1 MKTLLYREYDH
12 LKIADAA
19 ESHSGAGEV
28 LPRAEACDPHEHAG
42 PADSAGPLKNGDS
55 MSAQGNTIALPISRC
70 AIIVDPKDNVAV
82 VKQEI
87 VQGTRVELPGGRVV
101 EISGVVTP
109 GHRFATRTI
118 HAGEFVLQYGQ
129 PIGTSLGI
137 GEGDPISHQNMTN
150 EIPVVRDLPDD
161 LHTPPPDYF
170 PVEQRATFM
179 GFRRADGRV
188 GTRNFVLLVPT
199 SMCASHESLHVSMMA
214 EMMLYNRQK
223 YPNVDGVTAIPH
235 NKGCGCSDGSNI
247 EVLMRT
253 LSNYAAHPNV
263 GGVILMEL
271 GCEKTNL
278 SVVEEYLFK
287 RGRDL
292 KKPLA
297 RIGIQDVGG
306 TEAAIAQGLKE
317 VEAML
322 SEVNHVTRE
331 EVPMAELVLG
341 VKCGGS
347 DGFSGL
353 SANPSLGRA
362 ADLLVRSG
370 GTVLI
375 TEVPEFCGAEHI
387 LANRAKD
394 AETGRA
400 VYQLVDWYKKFAE
413 RFGAALGEN
422 PSPGNVKGG
431 LLNITIKSL
440 GAIAK
445 AGTTRVEG
453 VTDYAEP
460 PKGRGL
466 YLMQGPGYDQESTPG
481 LVAAGATV
489 VVFTTGRGTT
499 IGNAIAPVIKLASN
513 TPVFERMSRDIDLSA
528 GGVIDGT
535 ETIDEVGAR
544 LFDHVQR
551 VASGETQALAEINK
565 HREFQVWA
573 EQAIS
578 L

>member
-1 MKTLLYREYDH
+1 LTGR
-12 LKIADAA
+12 
-19 ESHSGAGEV
+19 
-28 LPRAEACDPHEHAG
+28 
-42 PADSAGPLKNGDS
+42 KNGEI
-55 MSAQGNTIALPISRC
+55 MSIEENKVVAPISQY
-70 AIIVDPKDNVAV
+70 AIIVDSTDNVAV

-87 VQGTRVELPGGRVV
+87 EPGTQVELSDGRLLQ
-101 EISGVVTP
+101 ITGMVTP
-109 GHRFATRTI
+109 GHRFATQAI
-118 HAGEFVLQYGQ
+118 PAGEYVLQYGQ

-137 GEGDPISHQNMTN
+137 DEGEPISHANMTN
-150 EIPVVRDLPDD
+150 DIPVVRDLPDD
-161 LHTPPPDYF
+161 LYTPPPDYI
-170 PVEQRATFM
+170 PVEQRPTFM
-179 GFRRADGRV
+179 GFKRSDGRV
-188 GTRNFVLLVPT
+188 GTRNYVLIVPT

-214 EMMLYNRQK
+214 EMALYNRLK
-223 YPNVDGVTAIPH
+223 YPNVDGVVAIPH

-253 LSNYAAHPNV
+253 LSNYADHPNV

-278 SVVEEYLFK
+278 SVVEQYLFK
-287 RGRDL
+287 RGREL
-292 KKPLA
+292 NKPLA

-306 TEAAIAQGLKE
+306 TEAAIAHGLQE

-322 SEVNHVTRE
+322 PEVNGARRE
-331 EVPMAELVLG
+331 EVSISELVLG

-362 ADLLVRSG
+362 ADLLVRCG

-394 AETGRA
+394 VETGQA
-400 VYQLVDWYKKFAE
+400 VYKMVDWYKAFATKH
-413 RFGAALGEN
+413 GAALGEN
-422 PSPGNVKGG
+422 PSPGNIKGG
-431 LLNITIKSL
+431 LLNIAIKSL

-453 VTDYAEP
+453 VTDYAAP
-460 PKGRGL
+460 PQGRGL

-489 VVFTTGRGTT
+489 IVFTTGRGTT
-499 IGNAIAPVIKLASN
+499 IGNAIAPVIKLATN
-513 TPVFERMSRDIDLSA
+513 TPIFERMSRDLDLSA

-535 ETIDEVGAR
+535 ETIDAVGAR
-544 LFDHVQR
+544 VFDYLR
-551 VASGETQALAEINK
+551 CVAGGETLAKAEINK